1 MMTVVSESLAG
12 SRADVDSLVPWAKR
26 LYAGGA
32 PSGDVMRAVYGVDL
46 PAEAYAFHR
55 DIPGGRLLPVEL
67 LDHPWSLLSLADPA
81 RPAGKPHRWAREQET
96 YAYSQFPDVLPL
108 MQLGGGVTTDGVLDD
123 HLIGYDLASLRA
135 GGTAVVGHEGELRPT
150 AARFEPLGDSLGDVL
165 REWMSDHLAMV
176 TSQYESP
183 DNFGF
188 GSLESA
194 DVAEVA
200 AMLSLIEG
208 LRTG

>member
-1 MMTVVSESLAG
+1 MMTVMSESVAG
-12 SRADVDSLVPWAKR
+12 SRADVDSLIPWAKR

-32 PSGDVMRAVYGVDL
+32 TSGDVMRAVYGLDL

-67 LDHPWSLLSLADPA
+67 LDHPWDLLSLADPA
-81 RPAGKPHRWAREQET
+81 QPAYKPHRWSREQEA
-96 YAYSQFPDVLPL
+96 YAYSQYPDVLPL

-123 HLIGYDLASLRA
+123 HIIGYDLASLRA
-135 GGTAVVGHEGELRPT
+135 GGTAIVGHEGELRST
-150 AARFEPLGDSLGDVL
+150 AARFEPLGDSLVDVL
-165 REWMSDHLAMV
+165 QDWMSEHLEMV

-183 DNFGF
+183 ANFGF
-188 GSLESA
+188 GSLERA
-194 DVAEVA
+194 DVAKVA

>member
-1 MMTVVSESLAG
+1 MMTVMSESVAG
-12 SRADVDSLVPWAKR
+12 SRADVDSLIPWAKR

-32 PSGDVMRAVYGVDL
+32 TSGDVMRAVYGLDL

-67 LDHPWSLLSLADPA
+67 LDHPWDLLSLADPA
-81 RPAGKPHRWAREQET
+81 QPACKPDRWSREQEA
-96 YAYSQFPDVLPL
+96 YAYSQYPDVLPL

-123 HLIGYDLASLRA
+123 HIIGYDLASLRA
-135 GGTAVVGHEGELRPT
+135 GGTAIVGHEGELRST
-150 AARFEPLGDSLGDVL
+150 AARFEPLGDSLVDVL
-165 REWMSDHLAMV
+165 QDWMSEHLEMV

-183 DNFGF
+183 ANFGF
-188 GSLESA
+188 GSLERA
-194 DVAEVA
+194 DVAKVA